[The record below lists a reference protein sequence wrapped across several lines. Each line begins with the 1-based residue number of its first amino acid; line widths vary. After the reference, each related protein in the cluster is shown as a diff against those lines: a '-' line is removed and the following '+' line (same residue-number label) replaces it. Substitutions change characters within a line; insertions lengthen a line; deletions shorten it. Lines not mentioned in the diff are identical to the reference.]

1 MGYLNG
7 KNILPTELLA
17 IIQQYVDGE
26 YIYIPR
32 KDENRK
38 SWGEAKKSKQQM
50 AERNFEIYQKYLSG
64 ISVLDLS
71 REYYLSDKTIYSIL
85 AKFRKN

>member
-38 SWGEAKKSKQQM
+38 SWGEAKKSKQQTT
-50 AERNFEIYQKYLSG
+50 ERNSAIYQKYLSG
-64 ISVLDLS
+64 ISVVDLAN
-71 REYYLSDKTIYSIL
+71 EYYLSEKTIYSIL
-85 AKFRKN
+85 AKSKKQ